1 MIDGVETSIDVTGHP
16 DITTTR
22 FINGKRCTRAVRV
35 LSGFSGGATY
45 NMHNNSLNNLS
56 RGVVE
61 RVLYTRTPEGL
72 VPPLR
77 PVQQA
82 FERLS
87 GVSAAVLRKTCPT
100 TVVSRDEY
108 PELYS
113 GRKRLVYERAVASLS
128 AEAVSRRDAIVR
140 VFVKAEKV
148 AFSASKPDPVP
159 RVIQPRHPRYNV
171 EVGRYLKNFE
181 KLMYLGF
188 ERAFGYKVILKGLNA
203 TETATAIKG
212 MWDTYKK
219 PVGIGLDASRFDQ
232 HVSSEA
238 LDFEHRYYNS
248 VFNSPE
254 LKKLL
259 SWQKVNFGKGMAND
273 GSIAYKVNGC
283 RMSGDINTSMGNCF
297 IMSCAVLSYLEEENI
312 DARLGNNGDDCVVIC
327 ESRDEHK
334 FSTVSQ
340 WFRDLGFRLTFEK
353 SAYELEH
360 VVFCQQQPVFTDS
373 GYRMV
378 RDPRTATSKDVVSRL
393 SWATEIEFNR
403 WRNAIGT
410 CGLELTRGVPFWES
424 FYGKIWAPA
433 THESSINEVNDSGMG
448 YMAKGVKACRI
459 SSRSRY
465 SFWLAFGITP
475 DQQVALENLETSISY
490 EEGGPM
496 MSQQIEQYSLLLQ
509 TSQ

>member
-1 MIDGVETSIDVTGHP
+1 M
-16 DITTTR
+16 
-22 FINGKRCTRAVRV
+22 
-35 LSGFSGGATY
+35 
-45 NMHNNSLNNLS
+45 
-56 RGVVE
+56 
-61 RVLYTRTPEGL
+61 
-72 VPPLR
+72 
-77 PVQQA
+77 
-82 FERLS
+82 
-87 GVSAAVLRKTCPT
+87 
-100 TVVSRDEY
+100 
-108 PELYS
+108 
-113 GRKRLVYERAVASLS
+113 
-128 AEAVSRRDAIVR
+128 
-140 VFVKAEKV
+140 
-148 AFSASKPDPVP
+148 
-159 RVIQPRHPRYNV
+159 
-171 EVGRYLKNFE
+171 
-181 KLMYLGF
+181 
-188 ERAFGYKVILKGLNA
+188 
-203 TETATAIKG
+203 
-212 MWDTYKK
+212 
-219 PVGIGLDASRFDQ
+219 
-232 HVSSEA
+232 
-238 LDFEHRYYNS
+238 
-248 VFNSPE
+248 
-254 LKKLL
+254 
-259 SWQKVNFGKGMAND
+259 
-273 GSIAYKVNGC
+273 
-283 RMSGDINTSMGNCF
+283 
-297 IMSCAVLSYLEEENI
+297 
-312 DARLGNNGDDCVVIC
+312 GNNGDDCVVIC